1 MRESTGLFD
10 RLGNEIFV
18 GDILEDED
26 RRFLKIVV
34 NMGGNY
40 ELAYENGM
48 RLGLVKIYIKYYPV
62 KVVGNIYDNPDM
74 LE

>member
-18 GDILEDED
+18 GDLLEDED
-26 RRFLKIVV
+26 KKFLKIVISK
-34 NMGGNY
+34 NGNY
-40 ELAYENGM
+40 ELEYENGM
-48 RLGLVKIYIKYYPV
+48 NLGLVKIYIKYYPV
-62 KVVGNIYDNPDM
+62 KVVGNIYDNPEL

>member
-48 RLGLVKIYIKYYPV
+48 RLGLVKIYIKYYQV